1 MSTIVAKK
9 DITLRLVHNKV
20 STAFTKAFLESDYV
34 NQMVDSLYDEVDA
47 LKLASISLNYVY
59 RHLEYNK
66 YLNRYNQVRLMTKPA
81 EKNTPIILAMNDSVF
96 DFRAHTSLKRCAK
109 YDTKDHKHVGLNV
122 YKLIKDGK
130 LEMANAKV
138 SYSKA
143 SSKDVL
149 KLIKETNRFLDVLF
163 YQIDQIIKS
172 NEMNLGVVDIQ
183 EVLKHN
189 FSDNNNNDKYKLY
202 GSDADK
208 KILYSKS
215 YLERHYEYTWPNDP
229 YDKYKEVKDVLL
241 ALENEVRSRRKE
253 DREER

>member
-1 MSTIVAKK
+1 MSAIVAKK
-9 DITLRLVHNKV
+9 DITLRMVHNKV

-66 YLNRYNQVRLMTKPA
+66 YLNRYNQVRLMTKPG

-109 YDTKDHKHVGLNV
+109 YDTKDHKHEGLNV

-130 LEMANAKV
+130 LEMANAKL

-149 KLIKETNRFLDVLF
+149 KLIKETIRFWDVLF
-163 YQIDQIIKS
+163 YQLDQIVKL
-172 NEMNLGVVDIQ
+172 NEMNLGVLDIQ
-183 EVLKHN
+183 EVLKN
-189 FSDNNNNDKYKLY
+189 SIKKLY
-202 GSDADK
+202 GSNVEK
-208 KILYSKS
+208 NILYSKS
-215 YLERHYEYTWPNDP
+215 YLVRHYDYTWPNDP

-241 ALENEVRSRRKE
+241 ALENEVRSRKKE
-253 DREER
+253 NREER

>member
-1 MSTIVAKK
+1 MSAIVAKK
-9 DITLRLVHNKV
+9 DITLRMVQNKV

-59 RHLEYNK
+59 RHLEYKK
-66 YLNRYNQVRLMTKPA
+66 YKNRHEQVRLMTKPA

-96 DFRAHTSLKRCAK
+96 DFRAHTSLKRCSK
-109 YDTKDHKHVGLNV
+109 YDTKDHKHEGLNV

-130 LEMANAKV
+130 LEMANAKL

-149 KLIKETNRFLDVLF
+149 RLIKETNRFWDVLF

-172 NEMNLGVVDIQ
+172 NELNLGVVNIQ
-183 EVLKHN
+183 EVLKRN
-189 FSDNNNNDKYKLY
+189 IGELY
-202 GSDADK
+202 GSDAEK
-208 KILYSKS
+208 NTLYSTS
-215 YLERHYEYTWPNDP
+215 YLVRHYDYTWPNDP
-229 YDKYKEVKDVLL
+229 YDKYKQVKDVLL

>member
-1 MSTIVAKK
+1 MSAIVAKK
-9 DITLRLVHNKV
+9 DITLRMVHNKV

-34 NQMVDSLYDEVDA
+34 NQMVDCIYDEVEA

-109 YDTKDHKHVGLNV
+109 YDTKDHKHEGLNV
-122 YKLIKDGK
+122 YKWIQDGI
-130 LEMANAKV
+130 LEMADTKL

-149 KLIKETNRFLDVLF
+149 ILIKETIRFWDVLF
-163 YQIDQIIKS
+163 YRLDQIVKS
-172 NEMNLGVVDIQ
+172 NEMNLGVIDIQ
-183 EVLKHN
+183 EVLKRN
-189 FSDNNNNDKYKLY
+189 IGELY
-202 GSDADK
+202 GSDAEK
-208 KILYSKS
+208 NILYSKR
-215 YLERHYEYTWPNDP
+215 YLVRHYDYTWTNDP
-229 YDKYKEVKDVLL
+229 YEKYKQVKDVLL

>member
-1 MSTIVAKK
+1 MSAIVAKK
-9 DITLRLVHNKV
+9 DITLRMVQNKV

-34 NQMVDSLYDEVDA
+34 SQMVDSLYDEVDA

-59 RHLEYNK
+59 RHLEYKK
-66 YLNRYNQVRLMTKPA
+66 YKDRYEQVRLMTKPA

-109 YDTKDHKHVGLNV
+109 YDTKDHKHEGLNV
-122 YKLIKDGK
+122 YKWIQDGI
-130 LEMANAKV
+130 LEMADAKLL
-138 SYSKA
+138 YSKA

-149 KLIKETNRFLDVLF
+149 RLIKETNRFWDVLF

-183 EVLKHN
+183 EVLKRN
-189 FSDNNNNDKYKLY
+189 IDELC
-202 GSDADK
+202 GSDAEK
-208 KILYSKS
+208 NILYSKR
-215 YLERHYEYTWPNDP
+215 YLVRHYDYTWPNDP

-241 ALENEVRSRRKE
+241 ALEKEVRSRRKE

>member
-1 MSTIVAKK
+1 MSATVANK
-9 DITLRLVHNKV
+9 DITLRMVHNKV

-109 YDTKDHKHVGLNV
+109 YDTKDHKHEGLNV

-130 LEMANAKV
+130 LEMANAKL

-149 KLIKETNRFLDVLF
+149 KLIKETIRIWDVLF
-163 YQIDQIIKS
+163 YQYDQIVKE
-172 NEMNLGVVDIQ
+172 NEMNLALENIMPEPDQIVIY
-183 EVLKHN
+183 E
-189 FSDNNNNDKYKLY
+189 SDDEDNTKNNIIYNRK
-202 GSDADK
+202 
-208 KILYSKS
+208 YSKT
-215 YLERHYEYTWPNDP
+215 YLVRHYENTWPNDP

-241 ALENEVRSRRKE
+241 ALENEVRSRRKV

>member
-1 MSTIVAKK
+1 MSAIVAKK
-9 DITLRLVHNKV
+9 DITLRMVHNKV

-59 RHLEYNK
+59 RHLEYKK
-66 YLNRYNQVRLMTKPA
+66 YKDRYEQVRLMTKPT

-96 DFRAHTSLKRCAK
+96 DFRAHTSLKRCSK
-109 YDTKDHKHVGLNV
+109 YDTKDHKHESLNV

-130 LEMANAKV
+130 LEMANAKL

-149 KLIKETNRFLDVLF
+149 KLIKETNRFWDVLF

-172 NEMNLGVVDIQ
+172 NEMDLGVVNIQ
-183 EVLKHN
+183 KVLKYN
-189 FSDNNNNDKYKLY
+189 INNNDNDKYKLY

-208 KILYSKS
+208 KILYRKS
-215 YLERHYEYTWPNDP
+215 YLVRHYDYTWPNDP
-229 YDKYKEVKDVLL
+229 YDKYKQVKDVLL
-241 ALENEVRSRRKE
+241 ALENDVRSRRKE

>member
-1 MSTIVAKK
+1 MSAIVAKK
-9 DITLRLVHNKV
+9 DITLRVVHNKV

-59 RHLEYNK
+59 RHLEYKK
-66 YLNRYNQVRLMTKPA
+66 YKNRHEQVRLMTKPA

-96 DFRAHTSLKRCAK
+96 DFRAHTSLKRCSK
-109 YDTKDHKHVGLNV
+109 YDTKDHKHEGLNV

-130 LEMANAKV
+130 LEMANAKL

-149 KLIKETNRFLDVLF
+149 RLIKETNRFWDVLF

-172 NEMNLGVVDIQ
+172 NELNLGVVNIQ
-183 EVLKHN
+183 EVLKYKIN
-189 FSDNNNNDKYKLY
+189 KNKLY
-202 GSDADK
+202 GSDAEK
-208 KILYSKS
+208 NILYSER
-215 YLERHYEYTWPNDP
+215 YLVRHYENTWPNDP
-229 YDKYKEVKDVLL
+229 YDKYKQVKDVLL
-241 ALENEVRSRRKE
+241 TLENEIRSRKKE
-253 DREER
+253 NREER

>member
-1 MSTIVAKK
+1 MSATVAKK
-9 DITLRLVHNKV
+9 DITLRVVHNKV

-109 YDTKDHKHVGLNV
+109 YDTKDHKHEGLNV
-122 YKLIKDGK
+122 YKWIQDGT
-130 LEMANAKV
+130 LEMADAKL

-149 KLIKETNRFLDVLF
+149 KLIKETIRIWDVLF
-163 YQIDQIIKS
+163 YQYDQIVKE
-172 NEMNLGVVDIQ
+172 NEMNLALENIMPEPDQIVIY
-183 EVLKHN
+183 E
-189 FSDNNNNDKYKLY
+189 SDDEDNTKNNIIYNRK
-202 GSDADK
+202 
-208 KILYSKS
+208 YSKT
-215 YLERHYEYTWPNDP
+215 YLVRHYEYTWPNDP

-241 ALENEVRSRRKE
+241 ALENEVRSRRKV

>member
-1 MSTIVAKK
+1 MSAIVANK
-9 DITLRLVHNKV
+9 DITLRMVHNKV

-47 LKLASISLNYVY
+47 LKLASISLNYIY
-59 RHLEYNK
+59 RHLEYKK
-66 YLNRYNQVRLMTKPA
+66 YKDRYEQVRLMTKPA

-109 YDTKDHKHVGLNV
+109 YDTKDHKHEGLNV
-122 YKLIKDGK
+122 YKWIQDGT
-130 LEMANAKV
+130 LEMADTKL

-149 KLIKETNRFLDVLF
+149 KLIKETIRFCDVLF
-163 YQIDQIIKS
+163 YRLDQIVKS

-183 EVLKHN
+183 EVLKRN
-189 FSDNNNNDKYKLY
+189 ISKLY
-202 GSDADK
+202 GSDAEK
-208 KILYSKS
+208 NTLYSKS
-215 YLERHYEYTWPNDP
+215 YLVRHYDYTWPNDP
-229 YDKYKEVKDVLL
+229 YEKYKEVKDVLL
-241 ALENEVRSRRKE
+241 ALENEVRSRRKV

>member
-1 MSTIVAKK
+1 MSAIVANK
-9 DITLRLVHNKV
+9 DITLRMVHNKV

-34 NQMVDSLYDEVDA
+34 NQMVDSLYDEIDA

-66 YLNRYNQVRLMTKPA
+66 YLNRYNQVRLMTKPG
-81 EKNTPIILAMNDSVF
+81 EKNTPIILDMNDSVF

-109 YDTKDHKHVGLNV
+109 YDTKDHKHEGLNV

-130 LEMANAKV
+130 LEMANAKL

-149 KLIKETNRFLDVLF
+149 KLIKETIRIWDVLF
-163 YQIDQIIKS
+163 YQYDQIVKE
-172 NEMNLGVVDIQ
+172 NEMNLALENIMPEPDQIVIYEYDD
-183 EVLKHN
+183 E
-189 FSDNNNNDKYKLY
+189 DNTKNNIIYNRK
-202 GSDADK
+202 
-208 KILYSKS
+208 YSKT
-215 YLERHYEYTWPNDP
+215 YLVRHYENTWPNDP

-241 ALENEVRSRRKE
+241 ALENEVRSRRKV

>member
-1 MSTIVAKK
+1 MSAIVAKK
-9 DITLRLVHNKV
+9 DITLRMVHNKV

-59 RHLEYNK
+59 RHLEYKK
-66 YLNRYNQVRLMTKPA
+66 YKDRYELVRLMTKPA
-81 EKNTPIILAMNDSVF
+81 EKNTPVILAMNDSVF

-109 YDTKDHKHVGLNV
+109 YDTKDHKHEGLNV

-143 SSKDVL
+143 SSKDML
-149 KLIKETNRFLDVLF
+149 ELIKETNRFWDVLF

-172 NEMNLGVVDIQ
+172 NEMDLGVVNIQ
-183 EVLKHN
+183 KVLKYN
-189 FSDNNNNDKYKLY
+189 INNNDNDKYKLY

-208 KILYSKS
+208 KILYSKR
-215 YLERHYEYTWPNDP
+215 YLVRHYDYTWPNDP

-241 ALENEVRSRRKE
+241 ALENEVRSRKKV

>member
-1 MSTIVAKK
+1 MSTIVANK
-9 DITLRLVHNKV
+9 DITLRMVHNKV

-66 YLNRYNQVRLMTKPA
+66 YLNRYNQVRLMTKPG

-96 DFRAHTSLKRCAK
+96 DFRAHTSLKKCAK
-109 YDTKDHKHVGLNV
+109 YDTKDHKHEGLNV

-130 LEMANAKV
+130 LEMANAKL

-149 KLIKETNRFLDVLF
+149 KLIKETIRIWDVLF
-163 YQIDQIIKS
+163 YQYDQIVKE
-172 NEMNLGVVDIQ
+172 NEMNLALENIMPEPDQIVIY
-183 EVLKHN
+183 E
-189 FSDNNNNDKYKLY
+189 SDDEDNTKNNIIYNRK
-202 GSDADK
+202 
-208 KILYSKS
+208 YSKT
-215 YLERHYEYTWPNDP
+215 YLVRHYENTWPNDP

-241 ALENEVRSRRKE
+241 ALENEVRSRRKV

>member
-1 MSTIVAKK
+1 MSATVAKK

-59 RHLEYNK
+59 RHLEYKK
-66 YLNRYNQVRLMTKPA
+66 YKDRYEQVRLMTKPA

-109 YDTKDHKHVGLNV
+109 YDTKDHKHEGLNV

-143 SSKDVL
+143 SSKDML
-149 KLIKETNRFLDVLF
+149 ELIKETNRFWDVLF
-163 YQIDQIIKS
+163 NQIDQIIKL
-172 NEMNLGVVDIQ
+172 NEMNLGVVNIQ
-183 EVLKHN
+183 KVLKN
-189 FSDNNNNDKYKLY
+189 TINNNDDKYKLY

-215 YLERHYEYTWPNDP
+215 YLERHYDYTWPNDP
-229 YDKYKEVKDVLL
+229 YDKYKQVKDVLL
-241 ALENEVRSRRKE
+241 ALENEVRSRRKV

>member
-1 MSTIVAKK
+1 MSAIVAKK
-9 DITLRLVHNKV
+9 DITLRMVHNKV

-66 YLNRYNQVRLMTKPA
+66 YLNRYNQVRLMTKPG

-109 YDTKDHKHVGLNV
+109 YDTKDHKHEGLNV

-130 LEMANAKV
+130 LEMANAKL

-149 KLIKETNRFLDVLF
+149 RLIKETNRIWDVLF
-163 YQIDQIIKS
+163 YQLDQIVKL
-172 NEMNLGVVDIQ
+172 NEMNLGVLDIQ
-183 EVLKHN
+183 EVLKN
-189 FSDNNNNDKYKLY
+189 SIKKLY
-202 GSDADK
+202 GSNVEK
-208 KILYSKS
+208 NILYSKS
-215 YLERHYEYTWPNDP
+215 YLVRHYDYTWPNDP

-241 ALENEVRSRRKE
+241 ALENEVRSRKKE
-253 DREER
+253 NRGER

>member
-1 MSTIVAKK
+1 MSAIVAKK
-9 DITLRLVHNKV
+9 EITLRMVHNKV

-47 LKLASISLNYVY
+47 LKLASISLNYIY
-59 RHLEYNK
+59 RYLEYKK
-66 YLNRYNQVRLMTKPA
+66 YKDRYEQVRLMTKPA

-109 YDTKDHKHVGLNV
+109 YDTKDHKHEGLNV
-122 YKLIKDGK
+122 YKWIQDGT
-130 LEMANAKV
+130 LEMADTKL

-149 KLIKETNRFLDVLF
+149 KLIKETIRFWDVLF
-163 YQIDQIIKS
+163 YRLDQIVKS

-183 EVLKHN
+183 EVLKRN
-189 FSDNNNNDKYKLY
+189 ISKLY
-202 GSDADK
+202 GSDAEK
-208 KILYSKS
+208 NTLYSKS
-215 YLERHYEYTWPNDP
+215 YLVRHYDYTWPNDP
-229 YDKYKEVKDVLL
+229 YEKYKEVKDVLL
-241 ALENEVRSRRKE
+241 ALENEVRSRRKV

>member
-1 MSTIVAKK
+1 MSAIVAKK
-9 DITLRLVHNKV
+9 DITLRMVQNKV

-34 NQMVDSLYDEVDA
+34 SQMVDSLYDEVDA

-59 RHLEYNK
+59 RHLEYKK
-66 YLNRYNQVRLMTKPA
+66 YKDRYEQVRLMTKPA

-109 YDTKDHKHVGLNV
+109 YDTKDHKHEGLNV
-122 YKLIKDGK
+122 YKWIQDGI
-130 LEMANAKV
+130 LEMADAKLL
-138 SYSKA
+138 YSKA

-149 KLIKETNRFLDVLF
+149 KLIKETIRFWDVLF
-163 YQIDQIIKS
+163 YRLDQIVKS

-183 EVLKHN
+183 EVLKRN
-189 FSDNNNNDKYKLY
+189 IGELY
-202 GSDADK
+202 GSDAEK
-208 KILYSKS
+208 NTLYSKS
-215 YLERHYEYTWPNDP
+215 YLVRHYEYTWPNDP

>member
-1 MSTIVAKK
+1 MSAIVAKK
-9 DITLRLVHNKV
+9 DITLRMVQNKV

-34 NQMVDSLYDEVDA
+34 SQMVDSLYDEVDA

-59 RHLEYNK
+59 RHLEYKK
-66 YLNRYNQVRLMTKPA
+66 YKDRYEQVRLMTKPA

-109 YDTKDHKHVGLNV
+109 YDTKDHKHEGLNV
-122 YKLIKDGK
+122 YKWIQDGI
-130 LEMANAKV
+130 LEMADAKLL
-138 SYSKA
+138 YSKA

-149 KLIKETNRFLDVLF
+149 RLIKETNRFWDVLF

-183 EVLKHN
+183 EVLKRN
-189 FSDNNNNDKYKLY
+189 IDELY
-202 GSDADK
+202 GSDAEK
-208 KILYSKS
+208 NILYSKR
-215 YLERHYEYTWPNDP
+215 YLVRHYDYTWPNDP

-241 ALENEVRSRRKE
+241 ALEKEVRSRRKE

>member
-1 MSTIVAKK
+1 MSAIVAKK
-9 DITLRLVHNKV
+9 DITLRMVQNKV

-34 NQMVDSLYDEVDA
+34 SQMVDSLYDEVDA

-59 RHLEYNK
+59 RHLEYKK
-66 YLNRYNQVRLMTKPA
+66 YKDRYEQVRLMTKPA

-109 YDTKDHKHVGLNV
+109 YDTKDHKHEGLNV
-122 YKLIKDGK
+122 YKWIQDGI
-130 LEMANAKV
+130 LEMADAKLL
-138 SYSKA
+138 YSKA

-149 KLIKETNRFLDVLF
+149 RLIKETNRFWDVLF

-183 EVLKHN
+183 EVLKRN
-189 FSDNNNNDKYKLY
+189 IGELY
-202 GSDADK
+202 GSDAEK
-208 KILYSKS
+208 NTLYSKS
-215 YLERHYEYTWPNDP
+215 YLVRHYEYTWPNDP

>member
-1 MSTIVAKK
+1 MSAIVAKK
-9 DITLRLVHNKV
+9 DITLRMVHNKV

-66 YLNRYNQVRLMTKPA
+66 YLNRYNQVRLMTKPG

-109 YDTKDHKHVGLNV
+109 YDTKDHKHEGLNV

-130 LEMANAKV
+130 LEMANAKL

-149 KLIKETNRFLDVLF
+149 KLIKETIRFWDVLF
-163 YQIDQIIKS
+163 YQLDQIVKL
-172 NEMNLGVVDIQ
+172 NEMNLGVLDIQ
-183 EVLKHN
+183 EVLKN
-189 FSDNNNNDKYKLY
+189 SIKKLY
-202 GSDADK
+202 GSNVEK
-208 KILYSKS
+208 NILYSKS
-215 YLERHYEYTWPNDP
+215 YLVRHYDYTWPNDP
-229 YDKYKEVKDVLL
+229 YDKYKEVKDVFL
-241 ALENEVRSRRKE
+241 ALENEVRSRKKE
-253 DREER
+253 NREER

>member
-1 MSTIVAKK
+1 M
-9 DITLRLVHNKV
+9 VHNKV

-59 RHLEYNK
+59 RHLEYKK
-66 YLNRYNQVRLMTKPA
+66 YKNRHEQVRLMTKPA

-109 YDTKDHKHVGLNV
+109 YDTKDHKHEGLNV
-122 YKLIKDGK
+122 YKWIQDGT
-130 LEMANAKV
+130 LEMADTKL

-149 KLIKETNRFLDVLF
+149 KLIKETIRFWDVLF
-163 YQIDQIIKS
+163 YRLDQIVKS

-183 EVLKHN
+183 EVLKRN
-189 FSDNNNNDKYKLY
+189 ISKLY

-215 YLERHYEYTWPNDP
+215 YLVRHYDYTWPNDP
-229 YDKYKEVKDVLL
+229 YEKYKEVKDVLL

>member
-1 MSTIVAKK
+1 MSAIVAKK
-9 DITLRLVHNKV
+9 DITLRMVQNKV

-59 RHLEYNK
+59 RHLEYKK
-66 YLNRYNQVRLMTKPA
+66 YKNRHEQVRLMTKPA

-96 DFRAHTSLKRCAK
+96 DFRAHTSLKRCSK
-109 YDTKDHKHVGLNV
+109 YDTKDHKHEGLNV

-130 LEMANAKV
+130 LEMANAKL

-149 KLIKETNRFLDVLF
+149 RLIKETNRFWDVLF

-172 NEMNLGVVDIQ
+172 NELNLGVVNIQ
-183 EVLKHN
+183 EVLKRN
-189 FSDNNNNDKYKLY
+189 IGELY
-202 GSDADK
+202 GSDAEK
-208 KILYSKS
+208 NTLYSTS
-215 YLERHYEYTWPNDP
+215 YLVRHYDYTWPNDP
-229 YDKYKEVKDVLL
+229 YDKYKQVKDVLL

-253 DREER
+253 DREEC

>member
-1 MSTIVAKK
+1 MSAIVAKK
-9 DITLRLVHNKV
+9 DITLRMVQNKV

-34 NQMVDSLYDEVDA
+34 SQMVDSLYDEVDA

-59 RHLEYNK
+59 RHLEYKK
-66 YLNRYNQVRLMTKPA
+66 YKDRYEQVRLMTKPSD
-81 EKNTPIILAMNDSVF
+81 KNTPIILAMNDSVF

-109 YDTKDHKHVGLNV
+109 YDTKDHKHEGLNV
-122 YKLIKDGK
+122 YKLIKDGA
-130 LEMANAKV
+130 LEMANAKL

-149 KLIKETNRFLDVLF
+149 RLIKETNRIWDVLF

-183 EVLKHN
+183 EALK
-189 FSDNNNNDKYKLY
+189 KCIKKLY
-202 GSDADK
+202 GSDAEK
-208 KILYSKS
+208 NTLYRES
-215 YLERHYEYTWPNDP
+215 YLVRHYDYTWPNDP
-229 YDKYKEVKDVLL
+229 YDKYKEVKDILL
-241 ALENEVRSRRKE
+241 ALEKEVRSKRKE

>member
-1 MSTIVAKK
+1 MSAIVAKK
-9 DITLRLVHNKV
+9 DITLRMVHNKV
-20 STAFTKAFLESDYV
+20 STAFTKTFFERDYV
-34 NQMVDSLYDEVDA
+34 TEMVNSLDDEVDA

-66 YLNRYNQVRLMTKPA
+66 YLNRYNQVRLMTKPG

-109 YDTKDHKHVGLNV
+109 YDTKDHKHEGLNV
-122 YKLIKDGK
+122 YKWIQDGI
-130 LEMANAKV
+130 LEMANAKL

-149 KLIKETNRFLDVLF
+149 KLIKETIRIWDVLF
-163 YQIDQIIKS
+163 YQYDQIVKE
-172 NEMNLGVVDIQ
+172 NEMNLALENIMPEPDQIVIY
-183 EVLKHN
+183 E
-189 FSDNNNNDKYKLY
+189 SDDEDNTKNNIIYNRK
-202 GSDADK
+202 
-208 KILYSKS
+208 YSKS
-215 YLERHYEYTWPNDP
+215 YLVRHYEYTWPNDP

>member
-1 MSTIVAKK
+1 MSAIVANK
-9 DITLRLVHNKV
+9 DITLRMVHNKV

-59 RHLEYNK
+59 RHLEYK
-66 YLNRYNQVRLMTKPA
+66 DRHNQVRLMTKPG

-109 YDTKDHKHVGLNV
+109 YDTKDHKHEGLNV

-149 KLIKETNRFLDVLF
+149 KLIKETIRFWDVLF
-163 YQIDQIIKS
+163 YQLDQIVKS

-183 EVLKHN
+183 EVLKN
-189 FSDNNNNDKYKLY
+189 SIKKLY
-202 GSDADK
+202 GSNVEK
-208 KILYSKS
+208 NILYSKS
-215 YLERHYEYTWPNDP
+215 YLVRHYDYTWPNDP

-241 ALENEVRSRRKE
+241 ALEKEVRSRKKE
-253 DREER
+253 NREER